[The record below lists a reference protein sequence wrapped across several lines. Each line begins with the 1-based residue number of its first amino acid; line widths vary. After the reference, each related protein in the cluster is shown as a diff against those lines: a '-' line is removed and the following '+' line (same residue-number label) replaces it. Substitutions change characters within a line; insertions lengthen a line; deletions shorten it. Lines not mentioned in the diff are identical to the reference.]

1 MQGPSGS
8 QVLQNMGIV
17 PNGQNEG
24 NDPATVTE
32 NGEENFNQ
40 TEYLRNLQ
48 LNPPEDLKAVP
59 LDPQTI
65 EVTWKIPTNLRRDKL
80 RFQILLKYFNARQSE
95 SLATT
100 LAINQLYLAQDDTK
114 PTIDD
119 LVGGKFLLKNLTR
132 NIEYRISLQTM
143 INYMVNDTDKP
154 GLMKPVEKVSYP
166 SNWVIVDTASKI
178 FTGMFNFT
186 QISRDDAYL
195 DSTNDRTQERA
206 EEIRT
211 IVKRTVEE
219 ISQEFLSSGDVNF
232 SQSPKNRT
240 YAKVDM
246 FFKLDAAARVADLNS
261 RIRHVWPSG
270 ENRGLDFFSIEISD
284 FDECGTMWD
293 DCNRDAKCTNIEGA
307 FRCECLPGYFDQS
320 RVLFL
325 PMGRICKDTAVEELV
340 TRPTERPLDQNA
352 QNDFINSR
360 YETQHDRNSAG
371 LDFASRLGLAN
382 LPNPAL
388 PSGSYDILPNKLK
401 PGKWTDGVDW
411 PGPLTVRARTTG
423 PTSLFITWR
432 MIDHDTYGN
441 RFFYVLAY
449 HDVGAT
455 EVKWN
460 EWLLGSKVDKVEVDG
475 LTQNRQYN
483 LKVGVRKMD
492 INVGENITTAWSDI
506 ATGETF
512 IASYN
517 ARTILSKSKWNQ
529 DLKNKFSGV
538 NLKMVSRLQANSKE
552 LFSSQAMNYGGKDLI
567 SKFLKSDDF
576 RFESSELKHVVVF
589 WRLYFKPLAKSW
601 EAPDLEQLL
610 KDQLSGEIIS
620 RYNLRSVPKFGDDN
634 LLARNSKYMRIFD
647 IDECAT
653 DQHDCDMNARCINSP
668 GDFKCVCKSN
678 FDDVSA
684 PYPPGRYCKI
694 NPDKPVIDYD
704 DYIDTAVDT
713 SMPEGSK
720 AAELLAGQR
729 PKNEHNYNHGVW
741 LRKYSLCSPLNPRMT
756 QPAVYVKS
764 GSSEKCE
771 PVFIYKSSATLALS
785 EEQKKSY
792 KPNDVYDR
800 ESFTYKNLTLKMD
813 NQIYDLLKFELGAE
827 FVKSSV
833 LGLRL
838 SDRREMAI
846 EVDFLVFLQRREA
859 NSTAAYKQ
867 YNPNQLQKV
876 LWETFS
882 EYRPGN
888 GDFQFQFDK
897 SDTTAADLNE
907 CLTKMHDCDKQ
918 ADCINTVGGFEC
930 SCKPGFK
937 DSSRKGVGR
946 KCQDQCSPSPCK
958 NGQQCL
964 KTNLVGMPVCKCKS
978 PYRGEFCEIVD
989 PLRKLPS
996 FGTKSP
1002 TAALVLIIVVGLIIL
1017 LAIPLFAMFC
1027 CFFCPVK
1034 TKYSRMLDERIK
1046 KNYTL
1051 AERQKL
1057 RREEEEKRLEEIYK
1071 QRKIKEE
1078 FFNVKFNVKD
1088 EDDEE
1093 KIDLKN
1099 LGFKS
1104 AADFDPNHVSSRFC
1118 SFIFDC
1124 LN

>member
-1 MQGPSGS
+1 
-8 QVLQNMGIV
+8 
-17 PNGQNEG
+17 
-24 NDPATVTE
+24 
-32 NGEENFNQ
+32 
-40 TEYLRNLQ
+40 
-48 LNPPEDLKAVP
+48 
-59 LDPQTI
+59 
-65 EVTWKIPTNLRRDKL
+65 
-80 RFQILLKYFNARQSE
+80 
-95 SLATT
+95 
-100 LAINQLYLAQDDTK
+100 
-114 PTIDD
+114 
-119 LVGGKFLLKNLTR
+119 
-132 NIEYRISLQTM
+132 M

-166 SNWVIVDTASKI
+166 SNWVVVDTAAKI
-178 FTGMFNFT
+178 FTGLFNFT
-186 QISRDDAYL
+186 QIPWDDVYL
-195 DSTNDRTQERA
+195 DPGNDKTQEKA
-206 EEIRT
+206 EEVKT

-219 ISQEFLSSGDVNF
+219 ISQEFLSSGNVHF

-240 YAKVDM
+240 FARVDM
-246 FFKLDAAARVADLNS
+246 FFKLDASAKVNDLNS
-261 RIRHVWPSG
+261 RIRHVWPTG

-284 FDECGTMWD
+284 FDECGTVWD
-293 DCNRDAKCTNIEGA
+293 DCNRDAKCTNMEGA
-307 FRCECLPGYFDQS
+307 FRCECLPGYYDQS
-320 RVLFL
+320 RILFL
-325 PMGRICKDTAVEELV
+325 PMGRVCKHTSVDELI
-340 TRPTERPLDQNA
+340 TKPTEKPLDPNA
-352 QNDFINSR
+352 RDAFINEQFSS
-360 YETQHDRNSAG
+360 QHDRNSPAV
-371 LDFASRLGLAN
+371 DFASRLGLAN
-382 LPNPAL
+382 LGPPGL
-388 PSGSYDILPNKLK
+388 PSGSYDILPNTMK
-401 PGKWTDGVDW
+401 PGKWTDGIDW
-411 PGPLTVRARTTG
+411 PGPLGVRTRTTG
-423 PTSLFITWR
+423 PTSLFINWQ

-483 LKVGVRKMD
+483 IKVGVRKMD
-492 INVGENITTAWSDI
+492 IAHGENTTTAWSDP
-506 ATGETF
+506 AVGETF

-517 ARTILSKSKWNQ
+517 ARTILAKTKW
-529 DLKNKFSGV
+529 DSCYKNKFSGAH
-538 NLKMVSRLQANSKE
+538 LKLVSQLQSNSKL
-552 LFSSQAMNYGGKDLI
+552 LFSSPAMNYGGKDLR

-576 RFESSELKHVVVF
+576 RFESSELKNVVVF
-589 WRLYFKPLAKSW
+589 WRLYFKPLDKSW
-601 EAPDLEQLL
+601 EAPALEQLL
-610 KDQLSGEIIS
+610 KDMLSGVIIS
-620 RYNLRSVPKFGDDN
+620 KYNLRNVPKFEDGN

-741 LRKYSLCSPLNPRMT
+741 LRKYSMCTPLNPRMT

-785 EEQKKSY
+785 DVQKRSY
-792 KPNDVYDR
+792 KPRDVYDR

-813 NQIYDLLKFELGAE
+813 HQINELLNFELGSE
-827 FVKSSV
+827 FIKSSV

-867 YNPNQLQKV
+867 YNPNQLQRS
-876 LWETFS
+876 LWEIFS

-897 SDTTAADLNE
+897 TDTTVTDLNE

-918 ADCINTVGGFEC
+918 ADCINTEGGFEC

-937 DSSRKGVGR
+937 DSSRKGEGR
-946 KCQDQCSPSPCK
+946 KCQDQCRPSPCK
-958 NGQQCL
+958 NSQQCL

-1002 TAALVLIIVVGLIIL
+1002 TAALVLIVVVGLIII
-1017 LAIPLFAMFC
+1017 LAIPLLSMIC

-1034 TKYSRMLDERIK
+1034 TKYSRMLEDRIK
-1046 KNYTL
+1046 KNHQFS
-1051 AERQKL
+1051 ERQKF
-1057 RREEEEKRLEEIYK
+1057 RREEEEKRLDEIYK
-1071 QRKIKEE
+1071 QRQIKEE
-1078 FFNVKFNVKD
+1078 FFNAKNS
-1088 EDDEE
+1088 EEE

-1104 AADFDPNHVSSRFC
+1104 VADFDPKHISSRPENLLATSQRMMESTSIMEVKNQEDDEVSETGPVITQVGFKPLVN
-1118 SFIFDC
+1118 STGDIKDEESKTEKNSEGIGS
-1124 LN
+1124 LMADILAIGAKKVNEDEKGLVEEENVQESNAVDETEALETYAETTVNSHGNMKTETHDDSSSTDSVTTDSITSYSGTETITESRQ